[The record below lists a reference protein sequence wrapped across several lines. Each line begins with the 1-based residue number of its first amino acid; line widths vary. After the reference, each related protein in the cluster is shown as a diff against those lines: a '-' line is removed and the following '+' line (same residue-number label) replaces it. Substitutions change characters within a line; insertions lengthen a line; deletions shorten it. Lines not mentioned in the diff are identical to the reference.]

1 MKKVPLS
8 GGSPHPPPPQGKTL
22 REILFS
28 LNVCEAVLQGT
39 LQAAS
44 PFKRREFLR
53 ETHTSLRLLIRRIII
68 LTHEKTSFAILIGR
82 IVFFFAFR
90 TKKLLKWKGLV
101 FHCCLYNQHNITYG
115 PLEIQNFSS
124 RVEKIY
130 FSQSLGSLVK
140 YFSKLEEK
148 FSISASPCNNPYLRH
163 ILLRWVF
170 LSTYI
175 INWRASYTYCSVR
188 GQKSALYVWG

>member
-1 MKKVPLS
+1 MSARRCCKGRCKLQDPLKGGNFGAKLTLLCGFWLDVSFFLHMKKHRS
-8 GGSPHPPPPQGKTL
+8 
-22 REILFS
+22 LF
-28 LNVCEAVLQGT
+28 
-39 LQAAS
+39 
-44 PFKRREFLR
+44 
-53 ETHTSLRLLIRRIII
+53 LLDV
-68 LTHEKTSFAILIGR
+68 S
-82 IVFFFAFR
+82 FFFR
-90 TKKLLKWKGLV
+90 LSHQKLLKWKGLV
-101 FHCCLYNQHNITYG
+101 FHCCLYNQYNITYG

-130 FSQSLGSLVK
+130 SSQSLGSLVK

-188 GQKSALYVWG
+188 GQKSALCVWG